1 MTTQTVRAQEAV
13 NANIHRDIDFN
24 LNQAASSTAG
34 NGSVPSAV
42 SAMVSAVE
50 SGDGVTH
57 QTVLTLNALSQV
69 ITNGASEWVGTE
81 IYDFP
86 TGRINI
92 LGVTASLAP
101 TTHSTLASTVTTGTT
116 GAISAG
122 TVTDDGT
129 HTGTKVDLLP
139 DTAYTSSTTIDVAA
153 AAVTA
158 HLAAAG
164 TVFDGTSAAKKMFLN
179 NKIATNS
186 ADGTILWSGTITVTW
201 VNLGLY

>member
-1 MTTQTVRAQEAV
+1 MTTTVKAFRAV
-13 NANIHRDIDFN
+13 NANVCAPVDFD

-34 NGSVPSAV
+34 NGSVPVAV
-42 SAMVSAVE
+42 AATVVAVE

-57 QTVLTLNALSQV
+57 QTVLTLAALSQV
-69 ITNGASEWVGTE
+69 VPNGASEWVGTE

-101 TTHSTLASTVTTGTT
+101 TTHSTLASTITTGTT
-116 GAISAG
+116 GAIALG

-158 HLAAAG
+158 HLVAAG
-164 TVFDGTSAAKKMFLN
+164 TVFDGTSAAKKAFLN
-179 NKIATNS
+179 NKIATNTN
-186 ADGTILWSGTITVTW
+186 DGTILWSGTITITW
-201 VNLGLY
+201 VNLGIY